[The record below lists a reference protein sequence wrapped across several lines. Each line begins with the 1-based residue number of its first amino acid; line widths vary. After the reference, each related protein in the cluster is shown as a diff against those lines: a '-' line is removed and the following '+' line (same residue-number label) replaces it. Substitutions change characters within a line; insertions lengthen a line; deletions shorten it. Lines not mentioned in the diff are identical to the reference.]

1 MHEFCL
7 FCSMLKLSDY
17 WQSLDDDVIDD
28 VGGETDDNVKVN
40 ELFGIGDDRCD
51 IEVYLERRQVSKP

>member
-1 MHEFCL
+1 MNSAYFVQCL
-7 FCSMLKLSDY
+7 NCQIIGNLLMMT
-17 WQSLDDDVIDD
+17 SLMMSAVKP
-28 VGGETDDNVKVN
+28 TVKVN

>member
-1 MHEFCL
+1 MNSAYFVRCL
-7 FCSMLKLSDY
+7 NCQIIGNHLTMT
-17 WQSLDDDVIDD
+17 SLMMSAVK
-28 VGGETDDNVKVN
+28 TDGNVKVN